1 MLAGK
6 NILLGVTGGIAAY
19 KMADVASML
28 VKQHADVHVVMTEN
42 ATKFITAETFQV
54 LTKNKVYVDVF
65 DEEPDDYVNVPHI
78 SLGTSADCV
87 LIAPA
92 TADVIGKIA
101 NGIADDMVTTT
112 VLPARCP
119 ILISPSMNVYMYENR
134 IVQDNLRKLK
144 KFGYRIIE
152 PDDGHLACGYD
163 GKGKLPQPEKL
174 VEQVILACA
183 REKDLIGRK
192 VLVDAGPTQ
201 EAIDPV
207 RFITNHSSGKMG
219 YAVARVAAMRGAEV
233 VLVSGPTSLEVPAGV
248 KRIDVTSAE
257 DMYNAMVKEAVDSD
271 IIIMSAAVADFTPET
286 VADNKIKKSGD
297 DEGMTISLKRT
308 KDILKTLGT
317 MKGSSGSLE
326 IFDDNLKVEDKKQVI
341 VGFSM
346 ETENLIENS
355 RKKLESKNADMI
367 CANSLTTEGAGYQ
380 VDTNIVTMITKNDMI
395 ELPLLSKDEVA
406 DKIFDQIL
414 KLV

>member
-1 MLAGK
+1 MLKGK

-19 KMADVASML
+19 KMADVASLL
-28 VKQHADVHVVMTEN
+28 VKQGADVHVVMTEN
-42 ATKFITAETFQV
+42 ASKFITAETFQV

-65 DEEPDDYVNVPHI
+65 DENTDDYVNVPHI

-119 ILISPSMNVYMYENR
+119 ILIAPSMNVYMLENP
-134 IVQDNLRKLK
+134 IVQDNIEKLK
-144 KFGYRIIE
+144 RFGYIIVE
-152 PDDGHLACGYD
+152 PDNGHLACGYD
-163 GKGKLPQPEKL
+163 GKGKLPQPEVL
-174 VEQVILACA
+174 VEHVIHATA
-183 REKDLIGRK
+183 KEKDLTGKK

-201 EAIDPV
+201 ESLDPV
-207 RFITNHSSGKMG
+207 RYITNHSSGKMG

-233 VLVSGPTSLEVPAGV
+233 TLVSGPTNLPAPIGV
-248 KRIDVTSAE
+248 DVINVTTAE
-257 DMYNAMVKEAVDSD
+257 EMYNAMVSNSKDSD
-271 IIIMSAAVADFTPET
+271 IIVMSAAVADYTPEVT
-286 VADNKIKKSGD
+286 ADNKIKKKDG
-297 DEGMTISLKRT
+297 EGMNIPLKRT
-308 KDILKTLGT
+308 KDILKSLG
-317 MKGSSGSLE
+317 E
-326 IFDDNLKVEDKKQVI
+326 IKTDNQII

-367 CANSLTTEGAGYQ
+367 CANSLKTEGAGYQ
-380 VDTNIVTMITKNDMI
+380 VDTNIVTMITKNDME
-395 ELPLLSKDEVA
+395 ELPLMSKNEVA
-406 DKIFDQIL
+406 DKILDKVVSL
-414 KLV
+414 K

>member
-1 MLAGK
+1 MLEGK

-54 LTKNKVYVDVF
+54 LTKNKVYTDVF
-65 DEEPDDYVNVPHI
+65 DENTDDYVNVPHV
-78 SLGTSADCV
+78 SLGNNADCI

-92 TADVIGKIA
+92 TANVIGKLA

-112 VLPARCP
+112 VLPATCP
-119 ILISPSMNVYMYENR
+119 ILVAPSMNVYMLENK
-134 IVQDNLRKLK
+134 IVQDNIRKLRE
-144 KFGYRIIE
+144 FGFTIIE
-152 PDDGHLACGYD
+152 PDNGHLACGYD
-163 GKGKLPQPEKL
+163 GKGKLPQPERL
-174 VEQVILACA
+174 VEQILLAIA
-183 REKDLIGRK
+183 RKKDLTGRK

-207 RFITNHSSGKMG
+207 RYITNHSSGKMG
-219 YAVARVAAMRGAEV
+219 YSIARIAAMRGAEV
-233 VLVSGPTSLEVPAGV
+233 TLVSGPTDLDIPAGV
-248 KRIDVTSAE
+248 KRIDVVSAE
-257 DMYNAMVKEAVDSD
+257 DMYNAMVSEEKDSD

-286 VADNKIKKSGD
+286 VADNKIKKSSD
-297 DEGMTISLKRT
+297 TEGMSIPLKRT
-308 KDILKTLGT
+308 KDILKTLGEN
-317 MKGSSGSLE
+317 KRSG
-326 IFDDNLKVEDKKQVI
+326 QVI

-355 RKKLESKNADMI
+355 RKKLINKNADMI
-367 CANSLTTEGAGYQ
+367 CANSLTTAGAGYR
-380 VDTNIVTMITKNDMI
+380 VDTNIVTMITKDDMI
-395 ELPLLSKDEVA
+395 ELPIMSKDEVA

-414 KLV
+414 AMEFLTDV

>member
-1 MLAGK
+1 MLQGK

-19 KMADVASML
+19 KMADVASQL
-28 VKQHADVHVVMTEN
+28 TKLHADVHVVMTEN
-42 ATKFITAETFQV
+42 ATKFITVETFQV

-65 DEEPDDYVNVPHI
+65 DEEPDDYVNVPHV
-78 SLGTSADCV
+78 SLGTGADCV
-87 LIAPA
+87 LVAPA

-119 ILISPSMNVYMYENR
+119 VLIAPSMNVYMLENP
-134 IVQDNLRKLK
+134 IVQDNIEKLK
-144 KFGYRIIE
+144 RFGYKIIE

-174 VEQVILACA
+174 VEQVLLACA
-183 REKDLIGRK
+183 KEKDFSGKKI
-192 VLVDAGPTQ
+192 LVDAGPTQ

-207 RFITNHSSGKMG
+207 RYITNHSSGKMG

-233 VLVSGPTSLEVPAGV
+233 VLVSGPTNLDTPAGV
-248 KRIDVTSAE
+248 KKIDVTSAE
-257 DMYNAMVKEAVDSD
+257 DMYQAVVSEFPASD
-271 IIIMSAAVADFTPET
+271 IVIMSAAVADYTPEN

-297 DEGMTISLKRT
+297 AGMTIPLKRT
-308 KDILKTLGT
+308 KDILGT
-317 MKGSSGSLE
+317 IGNIKNDMGG
-326 IFDDNLKVEDKKQVI
+326 KQII

-355 RKKLESKNADMI
+355 RKKLTGKNADMI
-367 CANSLTTEGAGYQ
+367 CANSLRTEGAGYQ
-380 VDTNIVTMITKNDMI
+380 VDTNIVTMITKDDMT
-395 ELPLLSKDEVA
+395 ELPIMSKDDVA
-406 DKIFDQIL
+406 DRIL
-414 KLV
+414 DKVKELM